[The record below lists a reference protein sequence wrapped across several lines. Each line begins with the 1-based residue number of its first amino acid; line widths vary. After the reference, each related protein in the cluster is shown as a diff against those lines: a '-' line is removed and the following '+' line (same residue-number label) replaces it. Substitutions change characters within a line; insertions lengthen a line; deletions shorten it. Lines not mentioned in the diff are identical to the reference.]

1 MRGLPKR
8 LSREMREF
16 VPILE
21 ANNYECR
28 RSSGSHFMFVNA
40 VSGKTLVVNTHLNKM
55 VRHKLIRDYKLN
67 LEVR

>member
-21 ANNYECR
+21 ANNYEYR
-28 RSSGSHFMFVNA
+28 RSNGSHFMFVNT

-55 VRHKLIRDYKLN
+55 VRHKLIRNYKLN

>member
-8 LSREMREF
+8 LLREMREF

>member
-21 ANNYECR
+21 ANNYEYK

-55 VRHKLIRDYKLN
+55 VRRKLIRNYRLN
-67 LEVR
+67 LEV

>member
-21 ANNYECR
+21 ANNYECK

-55 VRHKLIRDYKLN
+55 VRRKLIRNYRLN
-67 LEVR
+67 LEV